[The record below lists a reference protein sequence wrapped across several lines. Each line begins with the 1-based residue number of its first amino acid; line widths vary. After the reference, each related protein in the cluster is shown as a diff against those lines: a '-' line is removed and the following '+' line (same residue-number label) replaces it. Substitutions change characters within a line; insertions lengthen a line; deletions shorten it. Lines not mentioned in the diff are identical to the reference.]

1 MSTIVITQIT
11 PLAIVRIGWR
21 VFITFAALFVPTL
34 YIFFP
39 ETMVR
44 NL

>member
-1 MSTIVITQIT
+1 MIMQIT
-11 PLAIVRIGWR
+11 PLAIVSIGWR
-21 VFITFAALFVPTL
+21 VFITFAALFVPIV

-39 ETMVR
+39 DTMVR